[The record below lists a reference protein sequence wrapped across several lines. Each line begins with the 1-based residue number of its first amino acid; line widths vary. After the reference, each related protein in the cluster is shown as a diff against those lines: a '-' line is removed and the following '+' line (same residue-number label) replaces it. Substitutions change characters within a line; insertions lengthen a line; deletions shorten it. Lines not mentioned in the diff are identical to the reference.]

1 MIELIVADYCNNCV
15 EFEPDV
21 VKAYSFGSD
30 AYTTIS
36 CLHKKRCCEMIR
48 YLKNELKKETEDA

>member
-30 AYTTIS
+30 AYTTIG
-36 CLHKKRCCEMIR
+36 CLHKKTMPR
-48 YLKNELKKETEDA
+48 DDSVS